1 VDSLLVVGETSFLAC
16 FFIIGLADSVSICW
30 VGVFFAMFFSVLS
43 GGGGETSSMY
53 FGVNMRMSEIRKNAK
68 RVFLSIA
75 SLQGHVHQGEEGY
88 T

>member
-1 VDSLLVVGETSFLAC
+1 MFSAIFSS
-16 FFIIGLADSVSICW
+16 GLW
-30 VGVFFAMFFSVLS
+30 

-53 FGVNMRMSEIRKNAK
+53 FGVNMRISEIRKKAR

-75 SLQGHVHQGEEGY
+75 SLQGRVHQGEAGY

>member
-1 VDSLLVVGETSFLAC
+1 
-16 FFIIGLADSVSICW
+16 
-30 VGVFFAMFFSVLS
+30 MFSSELS

-53 FGVNMRMSEIRKNAK
+53 FGVKMRMSEIRKNAK

-75 SLQGHVHQGEEGY
+75 SLQGRARRGEAGY